1 VSDRVKLAREI
12 AARTKPRFIEIPR
25 ERKRS
30 VSYSEVEYR
39 EMRGGLSAEE
49 YRLLFWR
56 KWGRK

>member
-1 VSDRVKLAREI
+1 
-12 AARTKPRFIEIPR
+12 
-25 ERKRS
+25 